1 MIFYTC
7 QYILTTIPELFLEG
21 DCHVWNFERLLKE
34 RGITAY
40 KVAQETGRT
49 TVMFSSWNNDL
60 AESNKYEYVVN
71 LFAIELRIPDEL

>member
-1 MIFYTC
+1 M
-7 QYILTTIPELFLEG
+7 
-21 DCHVWNFERLLKE
+21 
-34 RGITAY
+34 TAY